1 MNLNKQQ
8 KALWANVNNIFNV
21 LQSVKAPVEVVTAEM
36 AKWAEDFESQVPDAK
51 IKVILGDTP
60 RLELIDCSRDSAR
73 TTRDASMTTTL
84 RARILNTRLTAV
96 VGLRESSVSNE
107 VLADALLQLSEHVRK
122 MPFELKD
129 KETVDLFDVLGIRHA
144 NSGDQDD
151 DLTHDSQETS
161 VSPVEAS
168 AEVTQGAL
176 VAEDLVADPAPAVE
190 KQACDTVQEDC
201 VLVLVSADPAEVDQ
215 L

>member
-107 VLADALLQLSEHVRK
+107 VLADALLQLSEHVRN

-144 NSGDQDD
+144 LSGEQDD
-151 DLTHDSQETS
+151 DLSHENQETS
-161 VSPVEAS
+161 ASPAASIEA
-168 AEVTQGAL
+168 TQGAL
-176 VAEDLVADPAPAVE
+176 AAEDPVADPAPADE
-190 KQACDTVQEDC
+190 EQACDTAPEDC
-201 VLVLVSADPAEVDQ
+201 VLVLVSADPAEVEQ